1 MRTKGLVLFF
11 SALLC
16 LALLQCSKSSN
27 PTKPPS
33 VKEDPSFASDIQPIF
48 TANCALSGCHAAPG
62 QHGLILSA
70 GQSYSLLVNVNSVE
84 VPTLMRVRPLL
95 PDSSYVVLKIEG
107 RQTVGVRMPAT
118 GTPLSSTNI
127 QLIRNWITKGAQNN

>member
-1 MRTKGLVLFF
+1 MKLRG
-11 SALLC
+11 
-16 LALLQCSKSSN
+16 LALLMAFIFCITLVQCSKSSK

-84 VPTLMRVRPLL
+84 VPTLMRVRPSL
-95 PDSSYVVLKIEG
+95 PDSSYLVIKIEG
-107 RQTVGVRMPAT
+107 RQSVGVQMPAT